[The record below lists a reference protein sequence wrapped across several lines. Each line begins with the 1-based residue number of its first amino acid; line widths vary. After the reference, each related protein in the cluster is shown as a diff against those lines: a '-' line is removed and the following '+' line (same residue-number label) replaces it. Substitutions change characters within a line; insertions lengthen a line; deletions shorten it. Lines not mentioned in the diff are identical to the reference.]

1 MGTKKNCYPDES
13 FYEEYERTELIKE
26 QARRDAED
34 IIRRPNHYA
43 TWPIEPKTFIME
55 NDLDYA
61 TGNVIKY
68 VMRHSMKNGREDLEK
83 AKEYIDWLI
92 SHHYE
97 D

>member
-13 FYEEYERTELIKE
+13 FYPDVIKKPE
-26 QARRDAED
+26 
-34 IIRRPNHYA
+34 HYA

-92 SHHYE
+92 NHHYE